1 MHSRLLAQKW
11 CNNEWHGAP
20 RTRPVVHPGCLA
32 DPQGRTV
39 GLNAA
44 FARWLGISVRRLIG
58 LPLAAL
64 ELDGNAM
71 ARFLDNSGR
80 DVLRLHR
87 MALGFPAR
95 RRASP
100 RAG

>member
-1 MHSRLLAQKW
+1 
-11 CNNEWHGAP
+11 
-20 RTRPVVHPGCLA
+20 
-32 DPQGRTV
+32 V

-87 MALGFPAR
+87 MALGCPAR
-95 RRASP
+95 RRVLPTAGCRASRAAGCWRRIRSMPMPAYPAKPCPMRWP
-100 RAG
+100 RP